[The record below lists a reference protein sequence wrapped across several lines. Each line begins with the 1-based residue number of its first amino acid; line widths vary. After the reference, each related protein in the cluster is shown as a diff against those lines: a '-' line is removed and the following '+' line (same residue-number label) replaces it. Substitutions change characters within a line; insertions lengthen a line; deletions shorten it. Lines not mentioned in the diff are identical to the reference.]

1 MGDPRGASRKA
12 ALRTIA
18 PTDGATGDP
27 ASHGLGPRALPAGCS
42 TRFAVFGYL
51 LPAGAL
57 LVGAGFGAAVTGSE
71 PGTALG
77 AAIGFVSALVVA
89 RVATSLLPGAIP
101 IPELISISHSTPIFF
116 QESHHEH

>member
-1 MGDPRGASRKA
+1 MGERTGKPLGVVPTATA
-12 ALRTIA
+12 A
-18 PTDGATGDP
+18 TDGAAQTPG
-27 ASHGLGPRALPAGCS
+27 SLALPAGCS

-51 LPAGAL
+51 LPACAL
-57 LVGAGFGAAVTGSE
+57 LIGAGVGAAATGTE

-77 AAIGFVSALVVA
+77 AAVGFVSALVVA

>member
-1 MGDPRGASRKA
+1 MGERTGEPLGVVPTATA
-12 ALRTIA
+12 A
-18 PTDGATGDP
+18 TDGAPP
-27 ASHGLGPRALPAGCS
+27 AQNPGSLALPAGCS

-51 LPAGAL
+51 LPACAL
-57 LVGAGFGAAVTGSE
+57 LIGAGVGAAATGTE

-77 AAIGFVSALVVA
+77 AAVGFVSALVVA